1 MTLDVMTAKIVA
13 LSISS
18 RRGIK
23 NRNVDWALFIEDFG
37 IQNDAHAGKDDRQ
50 VSLLSM
56 ESIEKIRFTG
66 FDVNPGDFAENIT
79 TQGIDLLD
87 LGIGDKLKMG
97 NDVVLKISQI
107 GKVCHAKCAIFQEL
121 GDCIMP
127 REGIFAKVLN
137 GGIVTKEDMIERL

>member
-97 NDVVLKISQI
+97 NDVVLKISLI

>member
-23 NRNVDWALFIEDFG
+23 KRNVDWALFIEDFG